1 MAVAFRLF
9 ALLSAVLAVSACQQ
23 IRETQYLMEV
33 TVEVTRVVVVTATPD
48 AEQTTVA
55 EVQPTATPTDE
66 PTATMTP
73 TPEPEPDDPEDAI
86 PDPVTESIIVAEQI
100 FEGGRM
106 YYLQPVG
113 QIWVLIDDDE
123 SARNGVWAFYEDTWE
138 DGMPESDPG
147 IEPPEGFAQPI
158 RGFGQLWRDNEFV
171 RSSLGWALD
180 NEYGFWT
187 DYTYFFGGEIDA
199 DGEFIQGPGRHV
211 FSTRAGRPIELIE
224 SDGTWTIS
232 EPDNGE

>member
-9 ALLSAVLAVSACQQ
+9 ALLSAVLAVGACQQ

-33 TVEVTRVVVVTATPD
+33 TVEVEVTRIVVVTATPD
-48 AEQTTVA
+48 AEPTAVA
-55 EVQPTATPTDE
+55 EAPPTVTPTDQPTAT
-66 PTATMTP
+66 ATP
-73 TPEPEPDDPEDAI
+73 QPEADDASAGL
-86 PDPVTESIIVAEQI
+86 PDPVTEAIIVAEQI
-100 FEGGRM
+100 FERGRM

-123 SARNGVWAFYEDTWE
+123 SARSGVWAFYEDTWE
-138 DGMPESDPG
+138 EGMPESDPD

-180 NEYGFWT
+180 DEYGFWT

-199 DGEFIQGPGRHV
+199 DGEFVPGPGRHV
-211 FSTRAGRPIELIE
+211 FNTRAGNPIEVIE
-224 SDGTWTIS
+224 ADGTWTIS
-232 EPDNGE
+232 RTESGQ